1 MPGNG
6 IPKSAA
12 AEEKQKSTTSGARRF
27 VGVRQR
33 PSGRW
38 VAEIKDSSQHV
49 RLWLGTFDTAEEAAR
64 AYDEA
69 ARALRGE
76 NARTNFAGAGSA
88 IGASALAALRA
99 RLSGGIR
106 GLVGGGGISRSA
118 HGQGSRNRV
127 SDQSA
132 FARIFHRHGGSG
144 GGFRLGGGSVQPT
157 EMAVPPSI
165 IVPAKTT
172 TPEDPAAL
180 AAEGAGEEQGALW
193 LEGEVASGVLGG
205 GGSKRFK
212 VSSSVIVP
220 PSFSGLVSDCGV
232 ISN

>member
-6 IPKSAA
+6 ILKSAV
-12 AEEKQKSTTSGARRF
+12 AEDKSKSTSSGARRF

-38 VAEIKDSSQHV
+38 VAEIKDSSQRV

-76 NARTNFAGAGSA
+76 NARTNFAGAGAA

-127 SDQSA
+127 SDQST
-132 FARIFHRHGGSG
+132 FASIFHRHGCG
-144 GGFRLGGGSVQPT
+144 GGEFRLGGGSGPAT

-172 TPEDPAAL
+172 TTPEDPAAL
-180 AAEGAGEEQGALW
+180 PAEGAEEEQGALW
-193 LEGEVASGVLGG
+193 QEGEIASGVLGG

-220 PSFSGLVSDCGV
+220 PSFSGLVSD
-232 ISN
+232 

>member
-6 IPKSAA
+6 ILKSAA
-12 AEEKQKSTTSGARRF
+12 AENKPKSTTSGARRF

-76 NARTNFAGAGSA
+76 NARTNFAGAGAA

-106 GLVGGGGISRSA
+106 GLVGGGGGISRSA

-127 SDQSA
+127 SDQST
-132 FARIFHRHGGSG
+132 FASIFHRHGGGG
-144 GGFRLGGGSVQPT
+144 GGFHLGGGSGPAT

-180 AAEGAGEEQGALW
+180 PAEGAGEEQSALW
-193 LEGEVASGVLGG
+193 REGEVASGVLGG

-220 PSFSGLVSDCGV
+220 PSFSGLVSD
-232 ISN
+232 